1 MQRQTIS
8 EGDER
13 IIRKRRHRDEQQGE
27 RKDGERGCRKN
38 VILSKI
44 TARLRPKYCTSPR
57 VNPCSECLPEA
68 NRTRGIW
75 NIRYKKLKE
84 RETAD
89 GCADIRHDHLPSQI
103 FTAQPHRSQFCAS
116 HWCPGDKSEQI
127 QIMVDYPK
135 QHKHHGALLSIFV
148 CAIVCKC
155 ACLCKQCWLISPFI
169 QACTTRL
176 ICEAAQ
182 DVLREK

>member
-1 MQRQTIS
+1 MALKKVILLQRQKEKETDETRSVKNKRMQRQTIS

-57 VNPCSECLPEA
+57 VNQCSECLPEA

-75 NIRYKKLKE
+75 NIRYKKLKAKGNSG
-84 RETAD
+84 RLRRHQTWSPSFT
-89 GCADIRHDHLPSQI
+89 DIYCSATQEPILCFAPMSRRQI
-103 FTAQPHRSQFCAS
+103 RANTNNG
-116 HWCPGDKSEQI
+116 W
-127 QIMVDYPK
+127 
-135 QHKHHGALLSIFV
+135 LS
-148 CAIVCKC
+148 
-155 ACLCKQCWLISPFI
+155 
-169 QACTTRL
+169 
-176 ICEAAQ
+176 
-182 DVLREK
+182 